1 MVPTNQ
7 QRFEGK
13 VAFVTGAGSGIGR
26 ATALAFAREGAS
38 VVLVDISEES
48 NSATAKAIEEA
59 GGVAIAVRCDVA
71 EVEQVKAALNK
82 TVEKFGRLDVAFN
95 NAGIEHQ
102 VKKLTET
109 SEEEWDRVI
118 RVNLRSVFVCMKYQI
133 ELMLRNE
140 SGGSIVNTS
149 STAGFIPFQGQG
161 AYSASKFGVLCISKV
176 AALEFAKSKI
186 RVNAICPG
194 ITDTAM
200 MSRITGNSPQGLARV
215 LEMEPVGRMGK
226 PEEIAA
232 SVLFLCSE
240 ESSFT
245 TGQAMVVD
253 GGQSTGI

>member
-118 RVNLRSVFVCMKYQI
+118 RVNLRSVFVCMRYQI

>member
-1 MVPTNQ
+1 MAAIQ
-7 QRFEGK
+7 QKRFQGK

-26 ATALAFAREGAS
+26 ATALAFAREGAN
-38 VVLVDISEES
+38 VVLADISEEA
-48 NSATAKAIEEA
+48 NLATAKIIEEI
-59 GGVAIAVRCDVA
+59 GGLGIAVRCDVA
-71 EVEQVKAALNK
+71 EVRDVKAALDK
-82 TVEKFGRLDVAFN
+82 TIETFGRLDVAFN

-102 VKKLTET
+102 VKTLTET

-118 RVNLRSVFVCMKYQI
+118 RVNLRSVFVCMKYEI
-133 ELMLRNE
+133 ELMLRNDT
-140 SGGSIVNTS
+140 GGAIVNTS

-161 AYSASKFGVLCISKV
+161 AYSASKFGVTCISKV
-176 AALEFAKSKI
+176 AALEYAKSKI
-186 RVNAICPG
+186 RVNTMCPG

-200 MSRITGNSPQGLARV
+200 MSRITGNTPQGLARV

-232 SVLFLCSE
+232 SVLFLCSD

-245 TGQAMVVD
+245 TGHAMVVD